1 MTLLETIESD
11 TITAMKDQDK
21 FKISVL
27 RMLKS
32 TLQMEMI
39 NLKHDLS
46 DEEVQSVV
54 KKQVK
59 VRKDSIDE
67 YTKYGKKDLVESLN
81 KEIEILNEYLPEE
94 LTIEQINEGLDK
106 IFATLKPT
114 SIKDMGSL
122 MKEANKLFGIG
133 ADMKLVSELIRKRL
147 N

>member
-67 YTKYGKKDLVESLN
+67 YIKYGKKDLVESLN

-133 ADMKLVSELIRKRL
+133 ADMKLVSDLIRKRL